1 MSDNLILMTDSYKSS
16 HFLQYPPKTTG
27 MFSYLESRGGKY
39 RDTVF
44 FGLQYII
51 NKYLAKRVTEADV
64 HEAAKFFAAHGEPF
78 PLDGWM
84 RVVNTYGGSIPVRVK
99 AVREG
104 TVVPTHNVLMTVE
117 STDNE
122 LFWMVNWIEALLHRV
137 WYPITVATTSFQI
150 KRVIKE
156 FLERTADDP
165 AAELPFKLHDF
176 GGRGVSSHE
185 SAGIGGAAHLV
196 NFMGSDTVE
205 GILLANQYYDH
216 PMAAFS
222 IPAAEHSTVTSWGR
236 EGELKAFRNMIDQF
250 SGPGKLYA
258 VVSDSYDLWKAV
270 DYWASQSDYIKSK
283 GGTLVIRPDSG
294 VPHEVVLKVME
305 QLDKKLCLERNS
317 KGFKVLPPHLR
328 VIQGD
333 GVDRDSIF
341 QILSVLEE
349 AEYSASNIAFGMGG
363 ALLQKVD
370 RDVQKF
376 AYKCSSVWIDGREVD
391 VYKDPV
397 TDPGKKSKRG
407 KQDLISDGAG
417 GFNTV
422 SGQMGDLSLLETVYE
437 DGRILRQQNLDEVRA
452 LSTRYL

>member
-44 FGLQYII
+44 FGLQYIVDR
-51 NKYLAKRVTEADV
+51 YLSRRVTEADV

-84 RVVNTYGGSIPVRVK
+84 RVVNLHKGAIPVCVK
-99 AVREG
+99 AVPEG

-156 FLERTADDP
+156 FLERTSDDP

-205 GILLANQYYDH
+205 GILLANQYYQH

-236 EGELKAFRNMIDQF
+236 
-250 SGPGKLYA
+250 
-258 VVSDSYDLWKAV
+258 
-270 DYWASQSDYIKSK
+270 
-283 GGTLVIRPDSG
+283 
-294 VPHEVVLKVME
+294 
-305 QLDKKLCLERNS
+305 
-317 KGFKVLPPHLR
+317 
-328 VIQGD
+328 
-333 GVDRDSIF
+333 
-341 QILSVLEE
+341 
-349 AEYSASNIAFGMGG
+349 
-363 ALLQKVD
+363 
-370 RDVQKF
+370 
-376 AYKCSSVWIDGREVD
+376 
-391 VYKDPV
+391 
-397 TDPGKKSKRG
+397 
-407 KQDLISDGAG
+407 
-417 GFNTV
+417 
-422 SGQMGDLSLLETVYE
+422 
-437 DGRILRQQNLDEVRA
+437 
-452 LSTRYL
+452 